1 MMLNVVTNLVLN
13 SISLRSDCVSKIKAI
28 RTQNVNN
35 VIAANVNINCFSSKF
50 DDLKVLRTGMFD
62 ILVTTEVKL
71 GITFSVWQFH
81 IDGFSIPC
89 ILDRNR
95 NEGGVTVVREDI
107 PIKLLSKHSLKEE
120 IEGLFVEINFRKCK
134 WLLGRIYNPPSQP
147 DQYFF

>member
-1 MMLNVVTNLVLN
+1 MMLNVVANLVLN

-35 VIAANVNINCFSSKF
+35 VIVAKVNIV
-50 DDLKVLRTGMFD
+50 KVLRTGMFD

-81 IDGFSIPC
+81 IDGFCIPC
-89 ILDRNR
+89 RLDRNR

-107 PIKLLSKHSLKEE
+107 PIKLLSKHSFKEE
-120 IEGLFVEINFRKCK
+120 IQGLFVEINFRKCK
-134 WLLGRIYNPPSQP
+134 WLLRRIYHPPSQP